1 VVVLGSVV
9 VVVVVGL
16 SVVVVVVVVG
26 ATVVVVVVVLV
37 DVEVD
42 VDVLVE
48 DDVVVVVGVAVVVVV
63 VVGTKL
69 QHSCASISCQLPSLG
84 LNLCK
89 IKLLGT
95 IRPVPS
101 KRTYAFNLLL
111 LFAMIKEL

>member
-1 VVVLGSVV
+1 
-9 VVVVVGL
+9 
-16 SVVVVVVVVG
+16 
-26 ATVVVVVVVLV
+26 VVVVVLV
-37 DVEVD
+37 DVDVEVLVLVEVLVD

-69 QHSCASISCQLPSLG
+69 QHSFASISCQLPSLG

-101 KRTYAFNLLL
+101 KRTYAFN
-111 LFAMIKEL
+111 

>member
-1 VVVLGSVV
+1 VVVGSAVV
-9 VVVVVGL
+9 VVVVVG
-16 SVVVVVVVVG
+16 STVVVVVVVG
-26 ATVVVVVVVLV
+26 ASVVVVVL
-37 DVEVD
+37 VD

-69 QHSCASISCQLPSLG
+69 QHSCAGISCQLPSLG

-101 KRTYAFNLLL
+101 KRTYAFN
-111 LFAMIKEL
+111 

>member
-1 VVVLGSVV
+1 
-9 VVVVVGL
+9 
-16 SVVVVVVVVG
+16 
-26 ATVVVVVVVLV
+26 VVVVVVLV
-37 DVEVD
+37 DVEVLVLVEVL

-69 QHSCASISCQLPSLG
+69 QHSFASISCQLPSLG
-84 LNLCK
+84 LNLCR

-101 KRTYAFNLLL
+101 KRTYAFN
-111 LFAMIKEL
+111 